1 MRLIVGLGNPGANYR
16 DTPHN
21 AGFQVCDRFAER
33 HQLGAESR
41 KFQGL
46 FRRGRIGDE
55 DIGVLKP
62 LTYMNLSGRSVAEAV
77 RYLPLSAADVILVW
91 DEIDLPQGKIRVR
104 QGGGDGGHL
113 GARSVIEELGTRDF
127 PRVRVGVGRPAG
139 RRDPV
144 GYLLGRTRREQ
155 RERLAQTVDLAADA
169 LDVMLEKGVAE
180 AMNRFN
186 GLPAIGE
193 PEQEK
198 EKT

>member
-1 MRLIVGLGNPGANYR
+1 MRLIVGLGNPGAKYR

-21 AGFQVCDRFAER
+21 AGFQVCDRFADR
-33 HQLGAESR
+33 HHLGDESR

-62 LTYMNLSGRSVAEAV
+62 LTYMNLSGESVGEAV
-77 RYLPLSAADVILVW
+77 RYLPLEGADVILVW
-91 DEIDLPQGKIRVR
+91 DELDLPQGKIRVR

-113 GARSVIEELGTRDF
+113 GARSVIQHLGMREF
-127 PRVRVGVGRPAG
+127 PRVRVGVGRPKG

-144 GYLLGRTRREQ
+144 GHLLGKTRREE
-155 RERLAQTVDLAADA
+155 RERLAETVDLAVDA
-169 LDVMLEKGVAE
+169 LDVMLERDVAE

-193 PEQEK
+193 PQQGE